1 MKSSIGFL
9 WIDLSCQ
16 KVTIKAFPKKDKTF
30 KNFLRLFCALLLSF
44 IAIVAIVEVVH
55 GLL

>member
-1 MKSSIGFL
+1 M
-9 WIDLSCQ
+9 
-16 KVTIKAFPKKDKTF
+16 KDKTF
-30 KNFLRLFCALLLSF
+30 KNFLRLFYAVLLSF